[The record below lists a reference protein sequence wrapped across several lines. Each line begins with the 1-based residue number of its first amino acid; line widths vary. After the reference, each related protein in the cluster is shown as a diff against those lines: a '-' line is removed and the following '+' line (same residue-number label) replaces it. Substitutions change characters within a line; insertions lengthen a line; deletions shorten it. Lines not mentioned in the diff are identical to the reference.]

1 MWCRKVGIYVAIS
14 EGLKRGTVDLMI
26 LTILQEQDMYGY
38 QLSQELY
45 NRSKGLY
52 SLQETSLYPT
62 LYRLVEKKL
71 ISDRQEKVGKRR
83 TRVYYH
89 LEEAGKDYL
98 KDIRKEYCKL
108 SRGAFYVLGI
118 TNLRELDEE

>member
-1 MWCRKVGIYVAIS
+1 MAIS